1 MAIAAL
7 SRIAIRQRNI
17 WGSWVNGPRKDR
29 FKSNVKDKGAGGT
42 PALQSQLLRFAQKF
56 ISAHLVIVAGY
67 WGAAAAYQEIEVG
80 ALMGLLDVV
89 SVELYV
95 PAGWVWRRRPLGAAG
110 G

>member
-1 MAIAAL
+1 MSRLMAWMATG
-7 SRIAIRQRNI
+7 RV
-17 WGSWVNGPRKDR
+17 WGSRVNGPRKDR

-42 PALQSQLLRFAQKF
+42 PALQSQLPRFVQKS

-89 SVELYV
+89 GVELYV
-95 PAGWVWRRRPLGAAG
+95 PAGWVWRRR
-110 G
+110 